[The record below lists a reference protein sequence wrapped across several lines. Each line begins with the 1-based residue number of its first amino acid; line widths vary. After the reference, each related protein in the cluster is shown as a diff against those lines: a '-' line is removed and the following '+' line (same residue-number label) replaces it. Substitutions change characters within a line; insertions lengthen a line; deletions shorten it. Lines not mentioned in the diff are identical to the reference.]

1 MWGGMGLFWMFPVI
15 ALICMVAFVAVVGRM
30 FFRNTSNAP
39 RYDMHPVAGGST
51 LQCSHCAQGVR
62 PDWVACPYC
71 GTAIAPSQTMAPRP
85 PLEK

>member
-1 MWGGMGLFWMFPVI
+1 MMGGGMWGDMGLFWMFPVI
-15 ALICMVAFVAVVGRM
+15 GLICMVAFVAIVGRM
-30 FFRNTSNAP
+30 FFWNT
-39 RYDMHPVAGGST
+39 HPVAGGPT